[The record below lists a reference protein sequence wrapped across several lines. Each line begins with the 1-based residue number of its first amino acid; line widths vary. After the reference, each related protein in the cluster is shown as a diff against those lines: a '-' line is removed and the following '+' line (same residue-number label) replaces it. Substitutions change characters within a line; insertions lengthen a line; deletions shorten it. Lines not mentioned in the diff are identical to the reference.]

1 MGNQDI
7 RLETTKA
14 EGKQKYLWGNQNT
27 WRKTV
32 TDEGKPEKIMENQRK
47 NYGKPEYLKGNLD
60 LFSLFF
66 KGIAGGYRQGV

>member
-1 MGNQDI
+1 M
-7 RLETTKA
+7 
-14 EGKQKYLWGNQNT
+14 
-27 WRKTV
+27 